1 MYNINKSQGFGLARN
16 FLKLLLSYFT
26 NRMQYV
32 QVIDAWREETEI
44 AHGSLFGLC
53 FFLYILMTGRKK

>member
-16 FLKLLLSYFT
+16 FLKSLLSYFT

-44 AHGSLFGLC
+44 ANRSLFGLC
-53 FFLYILMTGRKK
+53 FFLCILMTGRKK